1 MFSCGPLVDCA
12 SRPRPPQTLKNE
24 TPPGCP
30 SPGGLPL
37 ECAHLGIVEE
47 EDPHEA
53 LRAYARLYLGAP
65 PLASDDVLEAAGPI
79 STADDFRKAFRKVLQ
94 RRGWPVRKCAN
105 GRALRRCFMINA
117 SGELTWGSKKEGKAD
132 KSVPVSE
139 ITRVT
144 REAFDDGPPDANPN
158 HMLVIIIAGQYG
170 LKILCESEADACVL
184 WQGFSDFIPVG
195 PRPI

>member
-1 MFSCGPLVDCA
+1 MKEVG
-12 SRPRPPQTLKNE
+12 RR
-24 TPPGCP
+24 
-30 SPGGLPL
+30 
-37 ECAHLGIVEE
+37 
-47 EDPHEA
+47 
-53 LRAYARLYLGAP
+53 GAP
-65 PLASDDVLEAAGPI
+65 VQRTAAQ
-79 STADDFRKAFRKVLQ
+79 VLQ

-105 GRALRRCFMINA
+105 GRALRRCFMINGA
-117 SGELTWGSKKEGKAD
+117 GELTWGSKKEGKAD

-144 REAFDDGPPDANPN
+144 REAFDDGPADANPN

-195 PRPI
+195 PKPLPGLLV